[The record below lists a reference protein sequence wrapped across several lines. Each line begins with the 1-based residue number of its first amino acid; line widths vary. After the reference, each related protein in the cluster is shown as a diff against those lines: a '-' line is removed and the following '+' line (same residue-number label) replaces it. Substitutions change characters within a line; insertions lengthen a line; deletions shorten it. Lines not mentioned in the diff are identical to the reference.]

1 MAIVEP
7 AYTLL
12 KRPQDLVQKNDFYN
26 LKEQLENYLDS
37 NELNEKQKEAFIVTF
52 MQKLTLLWGPPGTG
66 KTKTLSE
73 IIRGWL
79 ENYPGKLRIL
89 IGSNNYNV
97 IDSLL
102 EKSSGFEV
110 DYEILRVRSTTRE
123 PFVHN
128 KIKDLTSSSSSKEE
142 FYSEMAMEDKH
153 IIVGSTWMQ
162 ILKIVNNNA
171 KKKVDAQELFDLI
184 IIDEAS
190 QVSTSTAMAYFLLAK
205 KNAHFILSGDPKQ
218 LGPIYSYDPKK
229 LDNFIFD
236 NIFTYFQEQFKI
248 KTVSL
253 NETYRSNKEISSWPA
268 ERFYDNDYTSVNA
281 QQLLDL
287 KLTNRDKP
295 KNWPKELFWSEILY
309 DIINPESPIIALV
322 HDDTTSTLSNKIE
335 SELASSITY
344 LFHYLLDDT
353 EEFWTNKYGI
363 VTPHRAQI
371 SSIRNQI
378 DSLNHETLSDKIELG
393 VNTVDKY
400 QGDERDFI
408 LASYTVADRDFINS
422 EEDFILSAR
431 RFNVTLTRAR
441 KKFILLISKSLI
453 EYLSDDIDIAKEG
466 SSLQMFVTSYCSSN
480 SHNFKMIHNNQDV
493 NIQIKQIDKS
503 LLH

>member
-12 KRPQDLVQKNDFYN
+12 KRPQNLVQENDFYN
-26 LKEQLENYLDS
+26 LKEQLLVYLES
-37 NELNEKQKEAFIVTF
+37 HELNEKQKKAFITTF

-73 IIRGWL
+73 IIKGWL

-102 EKSSGFEV
+102 EKSSGFNLE
-110 DYEILRVRSTTRE
+110 YEILRVRSSTRE
-123 PFVHN
+123 SYIHN
-128 KIKDLTSSSSSKEE
+128 KIKDLTSSNKKE
-142 FYSEMAMEDKH
+142 FYNEITQENKH
-153 IIVGSTWMQ
+153 IIVGATWMQ
-162 ILKIVNNNA
+162 LLKLVNENA
-171 KKKVDAQELFDLI
+171 KKKVESQELFDLI

-190 QVSTSTAMAYFLLAK
+190 QVSTSTALAYFLLAK
-205 KNAHFILSGDPKQ
+205 KDAHFILSGDPKQ
-218 LGPIYSYDPKK
+218 LGPIYAYDPRK
-229 LDNFIFD
+229 LENFIFD

-248 KTVSL
+248 KEVSL
-253 NETYRSNKEISSWPA
+253 NETYRSNNEISSWPA
-268 ERFYDNDYTSVNA
+268 VRFYDNDYTSVNA
-281 QQLLDL
+281 QQLLSLDVGER
-287 KLTNRDKP
+287 KKP
-295 KNWPKELFWSEILY
+295 IDWPKDLFWSDILY
-309 DIINPESPIIALV
+309 DIINPENPVIALV

-335 SELASSITY
+335 SELASAITFLY
-344 LFHYLLDDT
+344 YSLINDKN
-353 EEFWTNKYGI
+353 EFWTNLYGI

-378 DSLNHETLSDKIELG
+378 ACFGNKRLNHEIELG
-393 VNTVDKY
+393 INTVDKY

-408 LASYTVADRDFINS
+408 LASYAVSDKDFISS

-453 EYLSDDIDIAKEG
+453 EYLSDDIEIAKEG
-466 SSLQMFVTSYCSSN
+466 SSLQMFVSSYCSLSSN
-480 SHNFKMIHNNQDV
+480 NFKMSHNNQDI
-493 NIQIKQIDKS
+493 NIQIKQIDKNLS
-503 LLH
+503 F